1 MTEIEKLL
9 SELREMKATGKPS
22 PGNNKN
28 TWSSIGGKNWE
39 EAGFSSEE
47 EAKAWVENNEY
58 ANLA

>member
-9 SELREMKATGKPS
+9 SELREMKATEKAS

-28 TWSSIGGKNWE
+28 TWGAIGGKNWE

-47 EAKAWVENNEY
+47 EAKAWVENNPY
-58 ANLA
+58 SNI